1 MHIHLP
7 VLIAIMMTNIKLCV
21 LHNLYHKRGIRL
33 DSLYR
38 VRVEILS
45 DLNNVCDDIDNKCCL
60 QKEQM
65 ISIIVS
71 LCSP

>member
-1 MHIHLP
+1 MHIHIP

-21 LHNLYHKRGIRL
+21 LYQKRGIRL

-45 DLNNVCDDIDNKCCL
+45 DLNNVSDDIDNKCCL

-65 ISIIVS
+65 ISTIVS
-71 LCSP
+71 LCSL